1 MKFSRETL
9 QSIRERTDMVELVNG
24 YTRLQRRGN
33 RWWGLSP
40 FKPEKTPSFS
50 VKPED
55 GFYYCFATNQGGD
68 LFRFVSEMEGLSFP
82 EAVEFLAERAG
93 ILLEPGGGPD
103 PDERRRVALRELYDR
118 VSGSFHYLLT
128 EDRRGAEALEYARQ
142 RGISDDSVARFR
154 LGFALPDGRWLYGF
168 LQRKSYSRSF
178 LDESGLF
185 SQRMRGLTLFRN
197 RLMFPISDER
207 DRVVAFGGRALDPND
222 RAKYINSPETL
233 IYTKKRS
240 LFGLSQAVSAL
251 RTEKRAYL
259 MEGYLDVIAFSQAGL
274 ANAVAPLGTAFTA
287 EQAAL
292 LKRWVHEVVLVFDA
306 DRAGIAATFKAAVT
320 AEQAGLRCLS
330 VRMQAGQD
338 PADLYQEG
346 GAARVQEL
354 AAAAR
359 PVEEFMIDALVAE
372 RGPDASDTLLL
383 QRMFPYIS
391 IVNSEVRREQLTDM
405 LADAMSVSAGAVRSD
420 LESWRRG
427 EQPRRFEQVQAE
439 QSSLSSGRDV
449 ALMLA
454 TAQDG
459 ELFAYLRSQV
469 SREDLSDEGARQ
481 LFVLMEDAFRHQEK
495 LPRGLVDRI
504 DDEPLRNAV
513 LEKLTSGE
521 YEGWTRADVARAV
534 GELRKNSLERS
545 AREIDVAL
553 KRVAADQPEEM
564 RRLLEEKMAI
574 NHELEELKVR
584 ADDRIA
590 E

>member
-9 QSIRERTDMVELVNG
+9 QAIRDRIDMVELVNG
-24 YTRLQRRGN
+24 YTRLERRGN

-93 ILLEPGGGPD
+93 ITIDAGGGPD
-103 PDERRRVALRELYDR
+103 PEEQRRVALRELYNR

-128 EDRRGAEALEYARQ
+128 SDERGAAARAYARQ
-142 RGISDDSVARFR
+142 RGITDESLERFR
-154 LGFALPDGRWLYGF
+154 LGYAPDDGRWLYGF
-168 LQRKSYSRSF
+168 LQRKSYSRGF

-185 SQRMRGLTLFRN
+185 SQRMAGLTLFRN

-207 DRVVAFGGRALDPND
+207 DRVLAFGGRALDENA
-222 RAKYINSPETL
+222 RAKYINSPETA

-240 LFGLSQAVSAL
+240 LFGLSQALSAL
-251 RTEKRAYL
+251 RSEKRAYL

-274 ANAVAPLGTAFTA
+274 SNAVAPLGTAFTA
-287 EQAAL
+287 EQATL
-292 LKRWVHEVVLVFDA
+292 LKRWVREVVLVFDA
-306 DRAGIAATFKAAVT
+306 DRAGIEATFKAAVT
-320 AEQAGLRCLS
+320 AEKAGLRCLS
-330 VRMQAGQD
+330 VRMAPGSD
-338 PADLYQEG
+338 PADLWLAG
-346 GAARVQEL
+346 GTAALQEL
-354 AAAAR
+354 VADLR
-359 PVEEFMIDALVAE
+359 PVEEFMIDVLAGE
-372 RGPDASDTLLL
+372 RGSDSPDELLL

-391 IVNSEVRREQLTDM
+391 IVNSEVRKEQLTEM
-405 LADAMSVSAGAVRSD
+405 LADAMAVSVGAVRTD
-420 LESWRRG
+420 LERWQRG
-427 EQPRRFEQVQAE
+427 EQPRRFEREQPH
-439 QSSLSSGRDV
+439 QSSFSSGRDV

-459 ELFAYLRSQV
+459 ELFAYLRSKIGRDDLNDQV
-469 SREDLSDEGARQ
+469 ARH
-481 LFVLMEDAFRHQEK
+481 LFVLLEDAFRHQDPF
-495 LPRGLVDRI
+495 PRGLVDRL
-504 DDEPLRNAV
+504 DDEDLRNAV

-521 YEGWTRADVARAV
+521 YEGWTREDVTRAV
-534 GELRKNSLERS
+534 GELKKVSLERA
-545 AREIDVAL
+545 AREIDAAL
-553 KRVAADQPEEM
+553 RRVSVDQPEEM

-584 ADDRIA
+584 ADD
-590 E
+590 